1 MRHALFAVG
10 LFVCPA
16 VVAQQA
22 VPATLSL
29 ADALGIA
36 REHNPAY
43 RQTLNNRTA
52 AAWNERGAYTSLVLP
67 SVTASG
73 GVSYTGPGQ
82 QRFLSNTFS
91 QSVSTVASSYSLSLN
106 YELSGATLSAPGL
119 RRAQAN
125 AVDADIVGAS
135 QALVANVTTQYLN
148 VLQAIDNA
156 RVAERQLARNDDA
169 LKLAQARYAVGRASL
184 IDVRQAQVAR
194 GQTQVALLRARTA
207 TSIEKLRLFEQLGVS
222 PPTTIEAI
230 TLSDTFAVQQPAWKL
245 DDLLTMAAEQ
255 NPSLKALRA
264 RETAAAWGTRSAVAS
279 YGPSLNASAGWSG
292 FTQQFT
298 NVNPL
303 ILSSQAQYG
312 SLYQDCQDNQQ
323 IRASAGLSTSPTA
336 CDAYVWGSANEQQ
349 LRAQNSVYPF
359 NFTSQPF
366 QARLTVT
373 LPLFANFQR
382 PAQVAEA
389 KASQQDMEESV
400 RARALGVQTEVSQ
413 AYLNLMAAF
422 QTIAI
427 QDTNRTA
434 AQEQLQLATDRYTIG
449 SGSFLELQDAQVAA
463 LRAASDYVGAV
474 YDYHRALAALEAAV
488 GRSLR

>member
-1 MRHALFAVG
+1 
-10 LFVCPA
+10 
-16 VVAQQA
+16 
-22 VPATLSL
+22 
-29 ADALGIA
+29 
-36 REHNPAY
+36 
-43 RQTLNNRTA
+43 
-52 AAWNERGAYTSLVLP
+52 
-67 SVTASG
+67 
-73 GVSYTGPGQ
+73 
-82 QRFLSNTFS
+82 
-91 QSVSTVASSYSLSLN
+91 
-106 YELSGATLSAPGL
+106 
-119 RRAQAN
+119 
-125 AVDADIVGAS
+125 
-135 QALVANVTTQYLN
+135 
-148 VLQAIDNA
+148 
-156 RVAERQLARNDDA
+156 
-169 LKLAQARYAVGRASL
+169 VGRASL

-194 GQTQVALLRARTA
+194 GQTEVALLRARTA

-312 SLYQDCQDNQQ
+312 SLYQDCQDNNQ
-323 IRASAGLSTSPTA
+323 IRTNAGLAPNDCSV
-336 CDAYVWGSANEQQ
+336 YVWGSANEQQ
-349 LRAQNSVYPF
+349 LRAQNSVFPF

-366 QARLTVT
+366 QARLTIT

>member
-1 MRHALFAVG
+1 MRHAFFAVG
-10 LFVCPA
+10 LFVCPPL
-16 VVAQQA
+16 VAQQA
-22 VPATLSL
+22 VPASLSL
-29 ADALGIA
+29 SDAISIA

-82 QRFLSNTFS
+82 QRFLTNTFS
-91 QSVSTVASSYSLSLN
+91 QSVSTVSSNYSLSLN
-106 YELSGATLSAPGL
+106 YELSSATLSAPGL

-125 AVDADIVGAS
+125 AVDADIVGAG

-156 RVAERQLARNDDA
+156 RVAQRQLARNDDA

-194 GQTQVALLRARTA
+194 GQTEVALLRARTA
-207 TSIEKLRLFEQLGVS
+207 TSIEKLRLFEQLGVT

-230 TLSDTFAVQQPAWKL
+230 VLSDTFAVQQPIWKL
-245 DDLLTMAAEQ
+245 EDLLTMAAEQ

-298 NVNPL
+298 NVNPI

-312 SLYQDCQDNQQ
+312 SLYQSCQDDNR
-323 IRASAGLSTSPTA
+323 IRTNAGLSPNDCSV
-336 CDAYVWGSANEQQ
+336 YVWGSANEQQ
-349 LRAQNSVYPF
+349 LRAQNSVFPF

-366 QARLTVT
+366 QARLTIT

-389 KASQQDMEESV
+389 KATQQDAEESV
-400 RARALGVQTEVSQ
+400 RARGLGVQTEVSQ

-449 SGSFLELQDAQVAA
+449 SGSFLELQDAQVAS

>member
-1 MRHALFAVG
+1 M
-10 LFVCPA
+10 
-16 VVAQQA
+16 
-22 VPATLSL
+22 
-29 ADALGIA
+29 
-36 REHNPAY
+36 
-43 RQTLNNRTA
+43 
-52 AAWNERGAYTSLVLP
+52 
-67 SVTASG
+67 
-73 GVSYTGPGQ
+73 SYTGPGQ

-91 QSVSTVASSYSLSLN
+91 QSVSTVASNYSLSLN

-119 RRAQAN
+119 RHAEAN
-125 AVDADIVGAS
+125 AVDADIVGAG

-156 RVAERQLARNDDA
+156 RVAERQLARNEDA

-194 GQTQVALLRARTA
+194 GQAEVALLQARTT
-207 TSIEKLRLFEQLGVS
+207 TSIAKLRLFEQLGVTA
-222 PPTTIEAI
+222 PTPVDSVA
-230 TLSDTFAVQQPAWKL
+230 LSDTFAVQQPTWKL
-245 DDLLTMAAEQ
+245 EDLLTMAAAQ
-255 NPSLKALRA
+255 NPSLQALRA

-312 SLYQDCQDNQQ
+312 ALYQDCLDNNQ
-323 IRASAGLSTSPTA
+323 IRTNAGLSPNDCSV
-336 CDAYVWGSANEQQ
+336 YVWGSQNEQQ
-349 LRAQNSVYPF
+349 LRAQNSVFPF

-366 QARLTVT
+366 QARLTIT

-382 PAQVAEA
+382 PAQVATA
-389 KASQQDMEESV
+389 KANQQDLEESV
-400 RARALGVQTEVSQ
+400 RARGLGVQTEVSQ
-413 AYLNLMAAF
+413 AYLNLMAAY

-449 SGSFLELQDAQVAA
+449 SGSFLELQDAQVGGGGD
-463 LRAASDYVGAV
+463 R
-474 YDYHRALAALEAAV
+474 
-488 GRSLR
+488 

>member
-1 MRHALFAVG
+1 MRHALFAAG
-10 LFVCPA
+10 LFVCPLVA
-16 VVAQQA
+16 AQQA

-29 ADALGIA
+29 ADALAIA

-52 AAWNERGAYTSLVLP
+52 AAWNARGAYTSLVLP

-82 QRFLSNTFS
+82 QRFLTNTFS
-91 QSVSTVASSYSLSLN
+91 QSVSTVSSNYSLSLS

-119 RRAQAN
+119 RRAEAN

-156 RVAERQLARNDDA
+156 RVAERQLARNEDA

-194 GQTQVALLRARTA
+194 GQTEVALLRARTT
-207 TSIEKLRLFEQLGVS
+207 TSIEKLRLFEQLGVT
-222 PPTTIEAI
+222 PPTTVDSIA
-230 TLSDTFAVQQPAWKL
+230 LSDTFAVEKPVWKL
-245 DDLLTMAAEQ
+245 EDLLTMAEAQ
-255 NPSLKALRA
+255 NPSLQALRA
-264 RETAAAWGTRSAVAS
+264 RERAAAWGTRSAVAS
-279 YGPSLNASAGWSG
+279 YGPSLSASAGWSG

-298 NVNPL
+298 NVNPA
-303 ILSSQAQYG
+303 ILSSQTQYG
-312 SLYQDCQDNQQ
+312 TLYQDCLDNNQ
-323 IRASAGLSTSPTA
+323 IRTNAGLSPNDCSV
-336 CDAYVWGSANEQQ
+336 YVWGSQNEAQ
-349 LRAQNSVYPF
+349 LRAQNSVFPF

-366 QARLTVT
+366 QARLTIT

-382 PAQVAEA
+382 PAQVAAA
-389 KASQQDMEESV
+389 KANQQDLEESV
-400 RARALGVQTEVSQ
+400 RARGLGVQTDVSQ
-413 AYLNLMAAF
+413 AYLNLTAAF

-463 LRAASDYVGAV
+463 LRAATDYVGAV

>member
-1 MRHALFAVG
+1 MRHALFAAG

-16 VVAQQA
+16 LIAQQA

-29 ADALGIA
+29 ADALAIA

-52 AAWNERGAYTSLVLP
+52 AAWNARGAYTSLVLP

-73 GVSYTGPGQ
+73 GVSYTGPDQ
-82 QRFLSNTFS
+82 QRFLTNTFS
-91 QSVSTVASSYSLSLN
+91 QSVSTVSSNYSLSLS
-106 YELSGATLSAPGL
+106 YELSGTTLSAPGL

-125 AVDADIVGAS
+125 AVDADIVGAG

-156 RVAERQLARNDDA
+156 RVAERQLARNEDA

-194 GQTQVALLRARTA
+194 GQTEVALLQARTA
-207 TSIEKLRLFEQLGVS
+207 TSIQKLRLFEQLGVT
-222 PPTTIEAI
+222 PPTTVDSIA
-230 TLSDTFAVQQPAWKL
+230 LSDTFAVQQPTWKL
-245 DDLLTMAAEQ
+245 EDLLAMAAEQ

-298 NVNPL
+298 NVNPV

-312 SLYQDCQDNQQ
+312 ALYQDCQDNNQ
-323 IRASAGLSTSPTA
+323 IRTNAGLSPNDCSV
-336 CDAYVWGSANEQQ
+336 YVWGSQNEAQ
-349 LRAQNSVYPF
+349 LRAQNSVFPF

-366 QARLTVT
+366 QARLTIT

-389 KASQQDMEESV
+389 KANQQDLEESV
-400 RARALGVQTEVSQ
+400 RARGLGVQTEVSQ
-413 AYLNLMAAF
+413 AYLNLAAAY

-463 LRAASDYVGAV
+463 LRAATDYVGAV

>member
-1 MRHALFAVG
+1 MRHAFFAVG

-16 VVAQQA
+16 LVAQQA
-22 VPATLSL
+22 VPASLSL
-29 ADALGIA
+29 SDAISIA

-43 RQTLNNRTA
+43 RQTLNNRAA
-52 AAWNERGAYTSLVLP
+52 AAWNERGAFTSLALP

-82 QRFLSNTFS
+82 QRFLTNTFS
-91 QSVSTVASSYSLSLN
+91 QSVSTVSSNYSLSLN

-125 AVDADIVGAS
+125 AVDADIVGAG

-194 GQTQVALLRARTA
+194 GQTEVALLRARTA
-207 TSIEKLRLFEQLGVS
+207 TSIEKLRLFEQLGVTA
-222 PPTTIEAI
+222 PTTIEAI
-230 TLSDTFAVQQPAWKL
+230 VLSDTFAVQQPIWKL

-279 YGPSLNASAGWSG
+279 YGPSLSASAGWSG

-298 NVNPL
+298 NVEPL
-303 ILSSQAQYG
+303 RVAGETQAPMLQQAC
-312 SLYQDCQDNQQ
+312 LDNNQ
-323 IRASAGLSTSPTA
+323 IRVNAGLAPKPADCS
-336 CDAYVWGSANEQQ
+336 AYVWGSANEQQ
-349 LRAQNSVYPF
+349 LRAQNSVFPF

-366 QARLTVT
+366 QARLTIT

-389 KASQQDMEESV
+389 KATQQDADESV
-400 RARALGVQTEVSQ
+400 RARGLGVQTEVSQ

-449 SGSFLELQDAQVAA
+449 SGSFLELQDAQVAS